1 MAKKTK
7 SQTEALKKEIS
18 ELKDKYLRL
27 AAEFENYKRRTSK
40 EKAESITYGK
50 ESIINSILTVID
62 DFERAKDTKEKDV
75 KGYILIGQKFQDIL
89 SKHNLKKLQIEPLEV
104 FDVEKH
110 EAISS
115 LEVKEKKKK
124 GKIIEEIEAGYTL
137 GEKII
142 RYPKVIIG
150 K

>member
-7 SQTEALKKEIS
+7 SQTEAFKKEII

-40 EKAESITYGK
+40 EKAESIQYGK
-50 ESIINSILTVID
+50 ESIINSILTLLD
-62 DFERAKDTKEKDV
+62 DFARAKSTNEQDIQ
-75 KGYILIGQKFQDIL
+75 GYILIGQKFQDIL
-89 SKHNLKKLQIEPLEV
+89 SKHDVKKLQIEPLAV
-104 FDVEKH
+104 FDAEKH

-115 LEVKEKKKK
+115 LDVKDKKEK
-124 GKIIEEIEAGYTL
+124 GKIIEEIEAGYVL

>member
-7 SQTEALKKEIS
+7 SQTEAFKKEII

-40 EKAESITYGK
+40 EKAESIQYGK
-50 ESIINSILTVID
+50 ESIINSILTLLD
-62 DFERAKDTKEKDV
+62 DFARAKSTNEQDIQ
-75 KGYILIGQKFQDIL
+75 GYILIGQKFQDIL
-89 SKHNLKKLQIEPLEV
+89 SKHDLKKLKIEPLEA

-115 LEVKEKKKK
+115 LDVKEKKKK
-124 GKIIEEIEAGYTL
+124 GKIIEEIEAGYVL
-137 GEKII
+137 GDKII